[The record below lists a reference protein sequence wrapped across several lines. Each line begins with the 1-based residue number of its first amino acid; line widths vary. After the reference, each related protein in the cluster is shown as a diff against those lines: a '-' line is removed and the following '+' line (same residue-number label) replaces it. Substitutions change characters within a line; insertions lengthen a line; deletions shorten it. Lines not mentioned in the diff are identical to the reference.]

1 MIVLASASPRRTQ
14 LLTLLGIAHEVD
26 GGHDVD
32 ETPAPGEAP
41 VALAVRLAR
50 TKAEQVAARHPGR
63 LVLAAD
69 TVVVL
74 AGAMLGKPADPAE
87 AEAMLAQLSG
97 REHEV
102 ITAVALAAARRVALR
117 VDRTRVRFRALD
129 AETIRRYVATGE
141 PLDKAGAYGIQG
153 FGAVL
158 VERIEGDCFGVI
170 GLPVRLVVDLLAD
183 AGAPYRF
190 GA

>member
-102 ITAVALAAARRVALR
+102 ITAVALAAARRWSSGS
-117 VDRTRVRFRALD
+117 RAT
-129 AETIRRYVATGE
+129 ASG
-141 PLDKAGAYGIQG
+141 
-153 FGAVL
+153 
-158 VERIEGDCFGVI
+158 
-170 GLPVRLVVDLLAD
+170 
-183 AGAPYRF
+183 
-190 GA
+190 